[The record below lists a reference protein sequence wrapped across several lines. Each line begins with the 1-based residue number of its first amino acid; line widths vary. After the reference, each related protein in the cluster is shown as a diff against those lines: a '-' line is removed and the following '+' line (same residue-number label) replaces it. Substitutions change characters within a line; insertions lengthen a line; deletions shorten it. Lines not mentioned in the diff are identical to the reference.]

1 MFSIWRGKK
10 KNLSENSKCN
20 PITHYSQNK
29 LDIEND
35 LRKLSDKTF
44 APIILRIST
53 LFGFSPRMRFDLA
66 LSMFLVMAIK
76 NKK

>member
-1 MFSIWRGKK
+1 MRPVVQYMERQKK

-35 LRKLSDKTF
+35 LRKLSEK
-44 APIILRIST
+44 PLH
-53 LFGFSPRMRFDLA
+53 LLY
-66 LSMFLVMAIK
+66 
-76 NKK
+76 